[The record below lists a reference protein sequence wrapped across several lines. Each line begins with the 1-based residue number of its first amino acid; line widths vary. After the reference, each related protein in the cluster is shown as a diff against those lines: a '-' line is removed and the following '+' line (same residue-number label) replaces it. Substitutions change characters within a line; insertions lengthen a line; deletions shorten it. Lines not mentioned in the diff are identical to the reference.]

1 MEDLFYNVQ
10 TRKNALKSA
19 FEEHNRV
26 VEVVTRFAVHNASV
40 GFSLKKLNDNGA
52 DVSPNSSH
60 VDNIRVLYGNTVAK
74 DLIQLQVEDAHLK
87 IKGMCTK
94 SLKIYFLTLY
104 YFILIFVVNGW
115 ISSLEYPGTKVTMLF
130 FINNRLVDSS
140 QLKVKELIYSYV
152 L

>member
-19 FEEHNRV
+19 SEEHNRI

-52 DVSPNSSH
+52 DVRTSPNSSH

-74 DLIQLQVEDAHLK
+74 DLVQLQVEDAHLK
-87 IKGMCTK
+87 IKGMHII
-94 SLKIYFLTLY
+94 LYIYLFY
-104 YFILIFVVNGW
+104 DILILRFV
-115 ISSLEYPGTKVTMLF
+115 YYLF
-130 FINNRLVDSS
+130 SKWMDIKLGVFRNKGHHVAVY
-140 QLKVKELIYSYV
+140 Q
-152 L
+152 